1 MSAHPAP
8 TRPPSDSARERPA
21 EAGFILVTVLW
32 ILVALA
38 GLTGVYATYLATTAT
53 AAAVRGDDIQA
64 EGLALAAVELA
75 ALRLANTPRDQRPTR
90 GEISLRM
97 GPATIGATFTDETA
111 RIDLNAAPKELLA
124 GLFTTLGA
132 KPDDAALYAERILAW
147 RATAS
152 GDAAEPYREARLDYD
167 PRGAAFVHIAE
178 LWRVAGLPPEL
189 VRAALPHLTI
199 YSGKADVNG
208 ADADPVVRAALDTL
222 ANPAT
227 APGTPAPPP
236 THGDTA
242 RVRVQLVFDSG
253 RSRAVEAV
261 ILLREFHT
269 EPYRIL
275 SWQESDDFAPPAPA
289 RVGPKDAR
297 P

>member
-1 MSAHPAP
+1 MSA
-8 TRPPSDSARERPA
+8 PPIRTCGRPA
-21 EAGFILVTVLW
+21 EDGFILVTVLW

-38 GLTGVYATYLATTAT
+38 GLAGVYATYLATTAT
-53 AAAVRGDDIQA
+53 AAAVRSDEVHAD
-64 EGLALAAVELA
+64 GLALAAVELA

-90 GEISLRM
+90 GDVNLRM
-97 GPATIGATFTDETA
+97 GPAAIRATFTDETA

-124 GLFTTLGA
+124 ALFATLGA
-132 KPDDAALYAERILAW
+132 KPDAAALYAERILAW
-147 RATAS
+147 RASAS

-167 PRGAAFVHIAE
+167 PRGAAFVHTAE

-199 YSGKADVNG
+199 YSGKADVNV
-208 ADADPVVRAALDTL
+208 ADADPIVRAALDTL

-227 APGTPAPPP
+227 AAGAAAPPP

-242 RVRVQLVFDSG
+242 RVRVNLAFDSG
-253 RSRAVEAV
+253 RSRTVEAV
-261 ILLREFHT
+261 ILLRDFRT

-275 SWQESDDFAPPAPA
+275 SWQESDWRESDDFAPPAPA
-289 RVGPKDAR
+289 RAGPKDAR